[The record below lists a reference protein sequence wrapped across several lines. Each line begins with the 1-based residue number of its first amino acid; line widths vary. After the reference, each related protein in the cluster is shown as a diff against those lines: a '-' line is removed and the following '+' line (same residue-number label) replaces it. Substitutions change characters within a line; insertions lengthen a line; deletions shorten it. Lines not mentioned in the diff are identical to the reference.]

1 MRAVISKW
9 GNSLALRLP
18 KAVLEEAGLTENQP
32 VEITVVKGQI
42 RIDPVVELV
51 YDLDDLLAQIK
62 PANLHPE
69 VNWGSPVGK
78 EIW

>member
-42 RIDPVVELV
+42 RIDAVVEVV

-69 VNWGSPVGK
+69 VSWGSPVGK

>member
-51 YDLDDLLAQIK
+51 YDLDELLAQIK
-62 PANLHPE
+62 PENLHPE